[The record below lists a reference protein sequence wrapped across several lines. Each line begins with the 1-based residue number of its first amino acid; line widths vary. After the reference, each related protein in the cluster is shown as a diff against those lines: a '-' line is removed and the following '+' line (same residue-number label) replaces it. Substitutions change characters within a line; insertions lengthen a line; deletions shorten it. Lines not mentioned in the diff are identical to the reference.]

1 MGVEIPVGY
10 GIVRLRFTL
19 GSLPDE
25 MVCTFG
31 YIGDIGNDVQQDA
44 VDVNTIFK
52 AAGKPGAV
60 AERSSAYTYRGVQL
74 TRHSTGGTFQG
85 QVDEAIVGTK
95 SAACLPPNCAMLVK
109 KVTARG
115 GRMGRGRMYVPPFML
130 AESDINDSGAVDVAD
145 LGGQVTLWNAFYTA
159 LAASDV
165 IPVLLHSDGS
175 TPDAITAF
183 TFQSQIATQRRR
195 LRR

>member
-1 MGVEIPVGY
+1 MGVVIPLGF

-25 MVCTFG
+25 MVVTFG
-31 YIGDIGNDVQQDA
+31 YVGDVGADAQQDA

-52 AAGKPGAV
+52 AAGKPGAT
-60 AERSSAYTYRGVQL
+60 AERSTAYTYRGVSTTRML
-74 TRHSTGGTFQG
+74 TTGPALG
-85 QVDEAIVGTK
+85 QVDEAVVGTK

-130 AESDINDSGAVDVAD
+130 AESDINDSGAVDIPD
-145 LGGQVTLWNAFYTA
+145 LGGQVALWNAFYTA

-165 IPVLLHSDGS
+165 VPALLHSDGS
-175 TPDAITAF
+175 TPDEITAF
-183 TFQSQIATQRRR
+183 TFQGQIATQRRR